1 MNNQKKETIKTK
13 DYIMLGIFS
22 LLFGITL
29 FAIAGV
35 LGIVP
40 VGFPLFGLVGGI
52 PCGII
57 FMYIVTKIG
66 KKGTIAILG
75 GITALLY
82 FLIGAYGLIPLF
94 VFVGGLIAELII
106 SSGNYKSFTK
116 ITIGY
121 TAFMVTIWFGFMYPF
136 IFEAQKYAEAVGDGY
151 SAEYLNSMVNYA
163 TTPIFFVFLVATIIG
178 PVIGSF
184 LGKKMF
190 KKHFSKIGL

>member
-1 MNNQKKETIKTK
+1 MNNKKKETIKTK

-22 LLFGITL
+22 LLFAITL

-35 LGIVP
+35 LGIVAI
-40 VGFPLFGLVGGI
+40 GFPLFGLVGAI

-66 KKGTIAILG
+66 KKGAIAILG

-106 SSGNYKSFTK
+106 TSGNYKSFLK

-121 TAFMVTIWFGFMYPF
+121 TVFMVSIWFGFMYPF
-136 IFEAQKYAEAVGDGY
+136 IFEAEKYIEASGGNY
-151 SAEYLNSMVNYA
+151 SADYLASMISYS
-163 TTPIFFVFLVATIIG
+163 TTPLFFIFLVATIIG
-178 PVIGSF
+178 AVVGSF

-190 KKHFSKIGL
+190 KKHFSKIGV

>member
-22 LLFGITL
+22 LLFGVTL
-29 FAIAGV
+29 FVIAGV

-40 VGFPLFGLVGGI
+40 IGFPLFGLVGGI

-57 FMYIVTKIG
+57 FMYIVTKIN

-75 GITALLY
+75 SITALLY

-94 VFVGGLIAELII
+94 VFVGGLIAEIII
-106 SSGNYKSFTK
+106 SSGKYESFPK
-116 ITIGY
+116 ITLGY
-121 TAFMVTIWFGFMYPF
+121 TFFMVSIWFGFMYPF
-136 IFEAQKYAEAVGDGY
+136 IFEAQKYVESAGSNY
-151 SAEYLNSMVNYA
+151 SADYLEQMMTYA
-163 TTPIFFVFLVATIIG
+163 TTPLFFVFLAATIIG
-178 PVIGSF
+178 AVIGSL

-190 KKHFSKIGL
+190 KKHFAKIGA

>member
-29 FAIAGV
+29 FVIAGV
-35 LGIVP
+35 LSIVAI
-40 VGFPLFGLVGGI
+40 GFPLFGLVGGI

-66 KKGTIAILG
+66 KKGTITILG
-75 GITALLY
+75 AITALLY

-94 VFVGGLIAELII
+94 VFIGGLIAEFII
-106 SSGNYKSFTK
+106 ASGKYQSFPK
-116 ITIGY
+116 ITLGY
-121 TAFMVTIWFGFMYPF
+121 TVFMSCIWFGFMYPF
-136 IFEAQKYAEAVGDGY
+136 IFEAQKYTEAVGDGY
-151 SAEYLNSMVNYA
+151 SPEYLSSMVSYA
-163 TTPIFFVFLVATIIG
+163 TTPIFFAFLVATIVG
-178 PVIGSF
+178 AVIGSF

-190 KKHFSKIGL
+190 KKHFAKIGA